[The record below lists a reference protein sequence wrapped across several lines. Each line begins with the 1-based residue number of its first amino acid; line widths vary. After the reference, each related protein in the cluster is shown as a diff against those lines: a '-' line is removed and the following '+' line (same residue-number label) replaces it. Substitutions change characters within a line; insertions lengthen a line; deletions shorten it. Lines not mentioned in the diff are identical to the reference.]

1 MAVTAQDIK
10 DTFSAF
16 SGLSD
21 QLIERWLAQAERRV
35 NRTQWGEKADDATKW
50 LTAHLLEIES
60 QIRSG
65 GDVVAGPVSMR
76 KVGDLTVSYKIPDSA
91 GDSFMAVTSYGRYY
105 LELKT
110 GIWPTRVL
118 GSCTGSCTGSCC
130 CG

>member
-16 SGLSD
+16 SGLTD

-35 NRTQWGEKADDATKW
+35 NRTQWGDKADDATLW

-60 QIRSG
+60 QTRSG
-65 GDVVAGPVSMR
+65 GDAAGGPVSMS
-76 KVGDLTVSYKIPDSA
+76 KVGDLAVSYKIPESA
-91 GDSFMAVTSYGRYY
+91 GDSFLSSTTYGRYY
-105 LELKT
+105 LDLKT

-118 GSCTGSCTGSCC
+118 GDCSGYGCSG
-130 CG
+130 